1 MKHFFLVTGTSSGL
15 GKELALQL
23 LEHEDH
29 EVHGLSRRS
38 PKINH
43 PRYTHHTV
51 DLSQAQA
58 LHQWAFPDL
67 QGFATATLINNAG
80 WIGPVRPFAKLD
92 PLDLDRALQVNF
104 QAPFVL
110 THAFL
115 NSQGP
120 GYSNRTILNIS
131 SGAAQYPVP
140 SWSAYCASKA
150 ALDRMSEVLALDHP
164 ELTVL
169 SVAPGVVD
177 TPMQADIRGRNPIDF
192 PQVERFIS
200 YHDQGELVPAGATA
214 ERLLKLLK
222 NPEITQGQ
230 VVVSLRKLTFNP

>member
-1 MKHFFLVTGTSSGL
+1 MKNFFLVTGTSSGL

-23 LEHEDH
+23 LSNPDH
-29 EVHGLSRRS
+29 AVHGLSRRS
-38 PKINH
+38 PKIDH

-58 LHQWAFPDL
+58 LRSWQFPSLEAF
-67 QGFATATLINNAG
+67 QTATLINNAG

-110 THAFL
+110 THSFL
-115 NSQGP
+115 NSVGP
-120 GYSNRTILNIS
+120 AFSHRTVLNIS
-131 SGAAQYPVP
+131 SGAAQYAVP

-150 ALDRMSEVLALDHP
+150 ALDRMSEVLAIDHP

-177 TPMQADIRGRNPIDF
+177 TPMQADIRKRNPIDF
-192 PQVERFIS
+192 PHVERFIS
-200 YHDQGELVPAGATA
+200 YHDQGELVPASATA
-214 ERLLKLLK
+214 DRLIQLLK
-222 NPEITQGQ
+222 NPEVAQGE
-230 VVVSLRKLTFNP
+230 VVVSLRKLTFNS